1 MAQIQSNTRFRELL
15 TDQLILL
22 EKTQLRSLRSHINPH
37 FLFNTLNAISMQI
50 SAGEEGADRAVA
62 MIGWLS
68 ELLRYSLAREDAVPL
83 STELFQT
90 RNYLNLLLA
99 RYDQEFTVSL
109 DAQPGLDACLVPRL
123 CLQPLIENAVFHGVT
138 PLEERQGVIGIDIR
152 REEDE
157 LLIRVRD
164 NGAGM
169 SPENLERL
177 RGQLNHLPSEL
188 PERHIGLL
196 NVAMR
201 LHLMYPA
208 APPVQVDSVLGEYT
222 CFTLR
227 IPLGG
232 R

>member
-1 MAQIQSNTRFRELL
+1 M
-15 TDQLILL
+15 
-22 EKTQLRSLRSHINPH
+22 
-37 FLFNTLNAISMQI
+37 
-50 SAGEEGADRAVA
+50 
-62 MIGWLS
+62 
-68 ELLRYSLAREDAVPL
+68 
-83 STELFQT
+83 
-90 RNYLNLLLA
+90 
-99 RYDQEFTVSL
+99 
-109 DAQPGLDACLVPRL
+109 
-123 CLQPLIENAVFHGVT
+123 FHGVT

-208 APPVQVDSVLGEYT
+208 APPVQADSVLGEYT